1 MKKIQDALRLW
12 WSAFVR
18 RHVIDWDPDPQ
29 ATLPPRED
37 RAVDRYEM
45 TADLLRELCAR
56 SPVGAIIPE
65 SKRAELRKAWD
76 AIGSLEPVD
85 EAARGP
91 A

>member
-1 MKKIQDALRLW
+1 MLRRLFEAICYVFAGPETH
-12 WSAFVR
+12 SEFRAFLQSQVL
-18 RHVIDWDPDPQ
+18 V
-29 ATLPPRED
+29 AAENK
-37 RAVDRYEM
+37 RA
-45 TADLLRELCAR
+45 AR

-65 SKRAELRKAWD
+65 AKRAELRKAWD